1 VIGRPPPLLTRL
13 RRLQGAWGLC
23 VFVLIFKLMTGV
35 ICLADG
41 PTSTATADGTTLGAV
56 GPLAEATGGDEGGDC
71 VLGEAAGC
79 HCACAHA
86 APLTAVVAI
95 DALARTTGVE
105 PTFLSSGYQPA
116 PPGSLLRPPIA

>member
-1 VIGRPPPLLTRL
+1 MLTRL
-13 RRLQGAWGLC
+13 RRLQGVWGLC
-23 VFVLIFKLMTGV
+23 VFVLVFKLMTGA

-41 PTSTATADGTTLGAV
+41 PTSGVAADDSAAASATA
-56 GPLAEATGGDEGGDC
+56 GPTAGDEGGNC

-86 APLTAVVAI
+86 APLTAAVAI
-95 DALARTTGVE
+95 DAMARMSGVE
-105 PTFLSSGYQPA
+105 PTFLSSGYAPA